1 MNNGL
6 QDLSTGARSN
16 LAAMSWNMAA
26 DRMLELILGGPN
38 VPDDGAYC

>member
-6 QDLSTGARSN
+6 QDLSTGAPSN

-26 DRMLELILGGPN
+26 DRMLELVFGGPN

>member
-16 LAAMSWNMAA
+16 LATMSWNMAA

>member
-26 DRMLELILGGPN
+26 YRMLELILGGTN
-38 VPDDGAYC
+38 VPDDDAYC